1 VARVLITGGSGF
13 IGTNL
18 VDHYLRLGHNVR
30 AIDVVAPRQ
39 PAHLPNFRA
48 IDVRDAHALQRAVI
62 EYEPELVFHL
72 GARTDLRGRVLA
84 DYAGNIEGVTN
95 MVRAVNEL
103 PNLRLAVFASS
114 MLVCRLGYVPQR
126 EDDYCPTTAYGQSK
140 AEGETIVRQLAA
152 AHLPWVIV
160 RPTSIWGP
168 WFGPPYRDLFDAIQ
182 RGIYAQPR
190 GLRVRR
196 SYGFVFNSVHQ
207 LHELGRCGG
216 GALLGRTV
224 YLADG
229 QPTELMEWVRLIQ
242 AALGRRRVREL
253 PMSLFASAAR
263 IGDALEALGI
273 QRFPMSTRRLQNML
287 TEAIYD
293 TQPIHSVAGPD
304 PYSLPAAVMLT
315 CDWLTRQRAA
325 A

>member
-1 VARVLITGGSGF
+1 MARVLITGGSGF

-18 VDHYLRLGHNVR
+18 VEHYQRLGHNVR

-39 PAHLPNFRA
+39 SAHLPNFRSV
-48 IDVRDAHALQRAVI
+48 DVRDARTLKRAVT
-62 EYEPELVFHL
+62 EFEPELVFHL
-72 GARTDLRGRVLA
+72 GARTDLRGRAPA
-84 DYAGNIEGVTN
+84 DYADNTDGVAN

-126 EDDYCPTTAYGQSK
+126 EDDYCPTTAYGHSK
-140 AEGETIVRQLAA
+140 AEGEGIVRQLAA
-152 AHLPWVIV
+152 PRLPWVIV

-196 SYGFVFNSVHQ
+196 SYGFVLNSVHQ
-207 LHELGRCGG
+207 LHELGRREGG
-216 GALLGRTV
+216 ELLGRAV
-224 YLADG
+224 YLADE
-229 QPTELMEWVRLIQ
+229 QPTELDVWVRLIQ

-253 PMSLFASAAR
+253 PMPLFTSAAR
-263 IGDALEALGI
+263 LGDALEAIGFH
-273 QRFPMSTRRLQNML
+273 RFPMSTRRLQNML
-287 TEAIYD
+287 TEAVYD
-293 TQPIHSVAGPD
+293 TRPIHTVAGPD
-304 PYSLPAAVMLT
+304 PYSLSAAVILT